1 MQYLIPAIILLTVAV
16 GAARRVNV
24 YNCFLQG
31 TKNGLSLCV
40 TLFPY
45 IATMF
50 VLINF
55 MEVSGVGDVL
65 SKWIAPLLSWT
76 GIPVELARLV
86 VIRPFT
92 ASGSLA
98 LLNDIYATYGTDSY
112 IARSAS
118 VIMGSSETVFYL
130 SAVYFHGTK
139 VKNSAKAVAIAMLT
153 TMLGC
158 VLSCLLCRFM

>member
-1 MQYLIPAIILLTVAV
+1 SQPGLYRCDFGNRGGSGNAVVRQMQYLIPAIILLTVAV

-86 VIRPFT
+86 VIRPF
-92 ASGSLA
+92 
-98 LLNDIYATYGTDSY
+98 
-112 IARSAS
+112 
-118 VIMGSSETVFYL
+118 
-130 SAVYFHGTK
+130 
-139 VKNSAKAVAIAMLT
+139 
-153 TMLGC
+153 
-158 VLSCLLCRFM
+158 